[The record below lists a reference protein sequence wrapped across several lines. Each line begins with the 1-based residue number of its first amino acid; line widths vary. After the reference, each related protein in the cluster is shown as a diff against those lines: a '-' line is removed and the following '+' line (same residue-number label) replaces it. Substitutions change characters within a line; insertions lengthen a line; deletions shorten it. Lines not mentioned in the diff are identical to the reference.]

1 MFAKYYKIKKKKV
14 FFFQFICAII
24 IIIIIIIFH
33 NGAVENVSEREKSD
47 GGRKRKRGKEGR
59 EIGRNSER
67 RDR

>member
-1 MFAKYYKIKKKKV
+1 M
-14 FFFQFICAII
+14 
-24 IIIIIIIFH
+24 
-33 NGAVENVSEREKSD
+33 SEREKSD